1 VEVARLPRKIDA
13 VLTVATEAE
22 RLKICEQT
30 PFFYW
35 AKHNQL
41 EFKGRR
47 DALTETGY
55 HTIDGRKHFLLSE
68 QKISPFALAV
78 TIICASKPRTV
89 LTYAEKL
96 ERPFVPVTDGYYKRE
111 GHPPVYLIVVNELP
125 LLPKNYPLLV
135 FAASERKFR
144 EFLQQIIQERSSIY
158 IRYAYEVRPKVT
170 KAVLTMAGISATL
183 SRKDLE
189 FMAEDI
195 GSELMAFMEPEDVVK
210 GMDAEK
216 QRRLVELLDPQPLL
230 DKLSVEELLQG
241 ISPEKQKTLFEM
253 LSKMQE
259 TGTRSHQEKN
269 GVRTPDEP

>member
-1 VEVARLPRKIDA
+1 M
-13 VLTVATEAE
+13 LTVATEAE
-22 RLKICEQT
+22 RLKICEET
-30 PFFYW
+30 PFFYC

-47 DALTETGY
+47 DPLTEAGY

-68 QKISPFALAV
+68 QKISPFELAV
-78 TIICASKPRTV
+78 TIICASKPQSV

-96 ERPFVPVTDGYYKRE
+96 ERPFTPVKAGYYKRE
-111 GHPPVYLIVVNELP
+111 GPPPVYLIVVNKLP

-144 EFLQQIIQERSSIY
+144 EFLQQIIQEGNSTY

-170 KAVLTMAGISATL
+170 KEVLTMAGISATL

-195 GSELMAFMEPEDVVK
+195 GPELVPFLEPEEVVD

-216 QRRLVELLDPQPLL
+216 QVRLFKTSLEKLLKSVGLEKLL
-230 DKLSVEELLQG
+230 TEVT
-241 ISPEKQKTLFEM
+241 PENRKQLFEM
-253 LSKMQE
+253 LLKMQAANSV
-259 TGTRSHQEKN
+259 TNKEKN
-269 GVRTPDEP
+269 GS

>member
-1 VEVARLPRKIDA
+1 
-13 VLTVATEAE
+13 
-22 RLKICEQT
+22 
-30 PFFYW
+30 
-35 AKHNQL
+35 
-41 EFKGRR
+41 
-47 DALTETGY
+47 
-55 HTIDGRKHFLLSE
+55 
-68 QKISPFALAV
+68 
-78 TIICASKPRTV
+78 
-89 LTYAEKL
+89 
-96 ERPFVPVTDGYYKRE
+96 
-111 GHPPVYLIVVNELP
+111 
-125 LLPKNYPLLV
+125 
-135 FAASERKFR
+135 
-144 EFLQQIIQERSSIY
+144 
-158 IRYAYEVRPKVT
+158 
-170 KAVLTMAGISATL
+170 MAGISATL

-195 GSELMAFMEPEDVVK
+195 GSELMPFMEPEDVVK